1 MSSDVINDGGGK
13 GARWS
18 GNKKSKILPRQQ
30 VRFFVVQCF
39 NLIMFIFLLLLSL
52 ILLRASYV
60 YFLTL
65 MHEVDQTLSPE
76 PFDGE
81 YLDDSLDDIG
91 PVTPARVRR
100 IENTTYDDEILND
113 RLECDLCGYEH

>member
-1 MSSDVINDGGGK
+1 
-13 GARWS
+13 
-18 GNKKSKILPRQQ
+18 
-30 VRFFVVQCF
+30 
-39 NLIMFIFLLLLSL
+39 
-52 ILLRASYV
+52 
-60 YFLTL
+60 